1 MSKRTKIKLIIYNV
15 LGVLLTA
22 LVFLIPFYF
31 LIITSF
37 KNRTE
42 ASWMELSLP
51 SGYHIIENYKNVL
64 TVQNGIVIRAF
75 LNSTIIT
82 LFSVFGIII
91 VCSMAGFVM
100 QRRKSKLSALWN
112 FLIMIGLIVPP
123 AIVPTIWV
131 LQALHIFKTLPSMI
145 LLEVAF
151 LFPFSTL
158 LYKGFMAT
166 IPKEID
172 EAAVIDGCGRIRLFF
187 QIIFPLLKPINIT
200 IIVLTSVF
208 IYNDFM
214 NPLYFLPGVRNTTV
228 QLTLYY
234 FMGRFSTEW
243 NLLFANV
250 VLITIPPLI
259 LYLFLNKRIIAGM
272 TVGSLKA

>member
-1 MSKRTKIKLIIYNV
+1 MSKRIKIRLAVYSV
-15 LGVLLTA
+15 LGVFLTA
-22 LVFLIPFYF
+22 FVFLIPFYF
-31 LIITSF
+31 LVITSF

-51 SGYHIIENYKNVL
+51 SSYHIIENYKDVL
-64 TVQNGIVIRAF
+64 TVQNGVVVRSF
-75 LNSTIIT
+75 LNSSIIT
-82 LFSVFGIII
+82 LFSVLSILII
-91 VCSMAGFVM
+91 CSMAGFVM
-100 QRRKSKLSALWN
+100 QRRKNKLSGLWN
-112 FLIMIGLIVPP
+112 FLIILGLIIPP

-158 LYKGFMAT
+158 LYKGFMTT

-172 EAAVIDGCGRIRLFF
+172 EAAIIDGCGRIRLFF

-200 IIVLTSVF
+200 ITVLIAVF
-208 IYNDFM
+208 VYNDFM
-214 NPLYFLPGVRNTTV
+214 NPLYFLPGAKNTTI

-234 FMGRFSTEW
+234 FMGRFNTEW

-272 TVGSLKA
+272 TAGSLKA

>member
-1 MSKRTKIKLIIYNV
+1 MSKRTKIRLIIYSV

-51 SGYHIIENYKNVL
+51 SSYHIIENYRNVL
-64 TVQNGIVIRAF
+64 TVQNGVVVRSF

-82 LFSVFGIII
+82 LFSVFGILI

-100 QRRKSKLSALWN
+100 QRRKSKLSGLWN
-112 FLIMIGLIVPP
+112 LLIMIGLIIPP

-172 EAAVIDGCGRIRLFF
+172 EAAVMDGCGRIRLFF
-187 QIIFPLLKPINIT
+187 QIIFPLLKPINIA
-200 IIVLTSVF
+200 IIVLTSVNV
-208 IYNDFM
+208 YSDFV
-214 NPLYFLPGVRNTTV
+214 NPLYFLPGVKNTTI
-228 QLTLYY
+228 QLTL
-234 FMGRFSTEW
+234 FRFIGQFSNRW
-243 NLLFANV
+243 NLLFAGV
-250 VLITIPPLI
+250 ILIIIPILI
-259 LYLFLNKRIIAGM
+259 LYIFINKQIIAGM
-272 TVGSLKA
+272 TAGSLKQ